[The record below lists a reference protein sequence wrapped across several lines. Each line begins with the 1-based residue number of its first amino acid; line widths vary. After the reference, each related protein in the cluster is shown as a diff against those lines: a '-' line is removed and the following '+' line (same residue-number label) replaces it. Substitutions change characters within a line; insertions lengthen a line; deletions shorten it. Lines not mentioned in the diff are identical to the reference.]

1 MLPCV
6 LLISK
11 GFEGIRLQG
20 KQELCIHFKDE
31 IERTVQSKESFPQI
45 NRINL
50 TNDRMNVLAIYTCP
64 MLCNI
69 SLKILFYSHFF
80 CIFKWKSTVMSL
92 DFKKEEMSSHFFQL
106 TIHFPF
112 EVLFS
117 LSGNFT
123 TNITEI
129 LLILSN
135 RLKYLAFVRGED
147 WLILRSCAQ

>member
-1 MLPCV
+1 
-6 LLISK
+6 
-11 GFEGIRLQG
+11 
-20 KQELCIHFKDE
+20 
-31 IERTVQSKESFPQI
+31 
-45 NRINL
+45 
-50 TNDRMNVLAIYTCP
+50 
-64 MLCNI
+64 
-69 SLKILFYSHFF
+69 
-80 CIFKWKSTVMSL
+80 MSL

-147 WLILRSCAQ
+147 